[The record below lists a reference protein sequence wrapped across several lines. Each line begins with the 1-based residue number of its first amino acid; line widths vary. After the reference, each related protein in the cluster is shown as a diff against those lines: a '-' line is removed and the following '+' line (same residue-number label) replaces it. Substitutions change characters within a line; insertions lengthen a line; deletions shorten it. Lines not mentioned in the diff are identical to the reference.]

1 MVDVVLTSL
10 VVLAMVG
17 VAGIAARIVWRTF
30 RAEA

>member
-17 VAGIAARIVWRTF
+17 VAGGAARIAWRLF

>member
-10 VVLAMVG
+10 VVLALVA
-17 VAGIAARIVWRTF
+17 VAGVAARIGWRAF